1 MVDYKISNVVVSSYV
16 ADGISLDEVASFW
29 PEANYNPMAFRAIAY
44 SQDNPKTAQLI
55 FDDGRV
61 VSTGARSVKSAEM
74 SVSNVGVELE
84 KLGVPLYEKLFIEI
98 DNIVARA
105 TLDKKLDLHHLAPK
119 LENAEFDPGK
129 FPGIIIKKTITK
141 ETVGTKGSEENVTA
155 SGVTSV
161 GTEGAEEKV
170 TASSVTSVGT
180 EGPEETVGTEDPEEA
195 TEGKEYEVS
204 TLIFSSGKIVLT
216 GHKSEEEVK
225 EAFGKIVDELG
236 RIMAE
241 EPDE

>member
-29 PEANYNPMAFRAIAY
+29 PAANYNPMAFRAIAY

-74 SVSNVGVELE
+74 SISNVGVELE
-84 KLGVPLYEKLFIEI
+84 KLGVPIYEKLFIEI

-129 FPGIIIKKTITK
+129 FPGIIIKKTIKK
-141 ETVGTKGSEENVTA
+141 E
-155 SGVTSV
+155 
-161 GTEGAEEKV
+161 TEGA
-170 TASSVTSVGT
+170 
-180 EGPEETVGTEDPEEA
+180 EETVGTEGSEETAGTKDPEEP

-216 GHKSEEEVK
+216 GYKLEEEVK
-225 EAFGKIVDELG
+225 EAFGKIVDELET
-236 RIMAE
+236 IMAE